1 MFFKGKLSFSLSQVD
16 ILINNAGILRDK
28 SLLRLSDSDW
38 DLVHRV
44 HLRGAFFTSRAA
56 WPHMKKNK

>member
-1 MFFKGKLSFSLSQVD
+1 MLGEDDAWHQVD
-16 ILINNAGILRDK
+16 ILINNAGILRDR
-28 SLLRLSDSDW
+28 SLARMSDTDW

-44 HLRGAFFTSRAA
+44 HLRAAFLTSRAA